1 MQRCRLRY
9 LEYVQLAA
17 FPGENRVKYAGF
29 YAERGERLASASGT
43 GSCSSTAAIMPRIG
57 WADRKFVEFQY
68 DIHIAYT
75 IVYLGAMIHVIFRPI
90 ATGRTRAMS

>member
-43 GSCSSTAAIMPRIG
+43 GSCSSTAAIMPRM
-57 WADRKFVEFQY
+57 ADRDPKFVEFQY
-68 DIHIAYT
+68 DIYM

>member
-1 MQRCRLRY
+1 
-9 LEYVQLAA
+9 
-17 FPGENRVKYAGF
+17 
-29 YAERGERLASASGT
+29 
-43 GSCSSTAAIMPRIG
+43 MPRIG

-90 ATGRTRAMS
+90 ATAVACAMS

>member
-57 WADRKFVEFQY
+57 WADPKFVEFQY
-68 DIHIAYT
+68 DIYM